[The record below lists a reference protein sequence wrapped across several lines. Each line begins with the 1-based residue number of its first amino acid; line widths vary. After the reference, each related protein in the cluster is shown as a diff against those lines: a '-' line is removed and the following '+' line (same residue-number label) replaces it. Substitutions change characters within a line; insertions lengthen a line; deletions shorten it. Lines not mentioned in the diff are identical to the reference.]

1 MSLFGDD
8 KVVDNPRHM
17 RHIVVTCESRE
28 KREKNRSCKFL
39 ERISNYAFKI
49 IIFEIYS
56 ICTSF

>member
-28 KREKNRSCKFL
+28 KREKNRSCKF
-39 ERISNYAFKI
+39 
-49 IIFEIYS
+49 
-56 ICTSF
+56 